1 MTSTVTR
8 HRTDDLLHQGRN
20 VGSQGAAPVLSDNGV
35 DISWERR
42 YHRAVVVADLIVIG
56 LAGVVSVALRS
67 QSFSTPL
74 DADLFSGIAAVVAG
88 LTLSALAICRCWDR
102 QILGQGSEEFN
113 RIIRACV
120 LTVVVLSIG
129 GLALKDSSI
138 RPWVFG
144 VVPATAALLLGA
156 RWGMRRV
163 LHRARRASRCMRPVL
178 VAGTEEAVENLV
190 DRTTR
195 ARHHGWKVIAACTP
209 SGHAKDG
216 GCEVAGVPVVGT
228 LDAVPQQARVHGARI
243 VAVASAPGLSPTGLH
258 HLSWDLEGTTA
269 ELVVDPGLME
279 IAGPRLHMEPIDGLP
294 MLRLTEPRLTGA
306 SRLTKHLMDR
316 VTAAVCLIL
325 LLPVFL
331 LIAALIRFDRGPV
344 FYRQTRV
351 GLAGRNFSM
360 IKFRSMVVDADR
372 VRDQLADADEGAGPL
387 FKVKHDPR
395 ITRIGAV
402 LRRYSIDEL
411 PQLLNV
417 LAGSM
422 SLVGPRPPLPDEVE
436 EFSPAAR
443 RRLLV
448 RPGITGLWQIS
459 GRSDLSWEASV
470 RLDLRYVE
478 NWTPAL
484 DLLILWKTAGAVV
497 RGRGAY

>member
-1 MTSTVTR
+1 MTSTTTTHRRGKPLGHDEIGRRHGSGPVRVDDAVDVT
-8 HRTDDLLHQGRN
+8 
-20 VGSQGAAPVLSDNGV
+20 
-35 DISWERR
+35 WERR
-42 YHRAVVVADLIVIG
+42 YHRTVIAVDLTVIG
-56 LAGVVSVALRS
+56 LAGIASVLLRS

-74 DADLFSGIAAVVAG
+74 DAGVPSGIAVIVAG

-102 QILGQGSEEFN
+102 QILGQGSGEFN
-113 RIIRACV
+113 RIIRASA
-120 LTVVVLSIG
+120 LTVVVLSVG
-129 GLALKDSSI
+129 GLALRDSSI

-144 VVPATAALLLGA
+144 VIPTTAALLLGT
-156 RWGMRRV
+156 RWTMRRI

-178 VAGTEEAVENLV
+178 VAGTEEAVESLI
-190 DRTTR
+190 DRTNR
-195 ARHHGWKVIAACTP
+195 ARYHGWKVMAACTP

-216 GCEVAGVPVVGT
+216 SREIAGVPVVGT
-228 LDAVPQQARVHGARI
+228 LDAVPHQARIHGARI
-243 VAVASAPGLSPTGLH
+243 VAVAPAPGLGADRLH
-258 HLSWDLEGTTA
+258 RLSWDLEGTPA

-294 MLRLTEPRLTGA
+294 MLRLTEPRLTGG

-316 VTAAVCLIL
+316 VTAVVALIL
-325 LLPVFL
+325 LFPIFL
-331 LIAALIRFDRGPV
+331 LVAALIRLEGGPV
-344 FYRQTRV
+344 LYRQTRV
-351 GLAGRNFSM
+351 GISGRTFSM
-360 IKFRSMVVDADR
+360 VKFRSMVVDADR
-372 VRDQLADADEGAGPL
+372 VRDQLASADEGAGPL
-387 FKVKHDPR
+387 FKVRDDPR
-395 ITRIGAV
+395 VTRIGAV
-402 LRRYSIDEL
+402 LRRYSLDEL

-417 LAGSM
+417 LSGSM
-422 SLVGPRPPLPDEVE
+422 SLVGPRPPLPGEVE
-436 EFSPAAR
+436 EFSPEAR

-497 RGRGAY
+497 RGQGAY